1 MKNKKNFDKNIR
13 KIIPKNFSLEKARNA
28 QKIIASKCI
37 KNNCFSKIDIIA
49 GADATYRKDF
59 SIASIASINFKTHE
73 IIEMKT
79 ICGKTNFPYIPTL
92 LSFREAPLIFKCY
105 HLLNNKPDIIIVNGH
120 GIAHPYKCGLATH
133 VGVVLN
139 IPSIGVARKKLYGE
153 ERNIDNK
160 IFLIDEESSIIAE
173 VIKRGKSK
181 LYISIGNM
189 IDLKTSV
196 SIVLSL
202 LNGLNLP
209 LPLQIAHEQ
218 CERILKNKFKNNVK
232 KRR

>member
-1 MKNKKNFDKNIR
+1 MVESYSNNKNIR
-13 KIIPKNFSLEKARNA
+13 KIIPKNFSLEKARFA

-49 GADATYRKDF
+49 GVDATYIKNF
-59 SIASIASINFKTHE
+59 SIASIACIDFKTHE
-73 IIEMKT
+73 IIEIKKVYEKT
-79 ICGKTNFPYIPTL
+79 YFPYIPTL
-92 LSFREAPLIFKCY
+92 LSFREAPLIFKCF

-133 VGVVLN
+133 VGVILN

-153 ERNIDNK
+153 EKIIGNK
-160 IFLIDEESSIIAE
+160 TFLIDENSSIIAE
-173 VIKRGKSK
+173 VIKRGKTK
-181 LYISIGNM
+181 LYVSIGNM
-189 IDLKTSV
+189 IDLETSV

-209 LPLQIAHEQ
+209 LPLQIAHNE
-218 CERILKNKFKNNVK
+218 CENLKNKFKLK
-232 KRR
+232 IIK

>member
-49 GADATYRKDF
+49 GADATYKKNF
-59 SIASIASINFKTHE
+59 TIASIASINFKTHE

-79 ICGKTNFPYIPTL
+79 IYDKTNFPYIPTL

-133 VGVVLN
+133 IGVILN

-153 ERNIDNK
+153 EKSINNK

-189 IDLKTSV
+189 IDLETSV

-209 LPLQIAHEQ
+209 LPLQIAHNE
-218 CERILKNKFKNNVK
+218 CERILKNKFKSLM
-232 KRR
+232 